1 MPIDDRTVNI
11 NLPLPNKDNFLLED
25 VVRLRNALT
34 AIDVAIKALD
44 TTLLGK
50 SPTIH
55 GHLVSEVSGLAA
67 ALAALASSS
76 TAITAA
82 GGLVGGGSLAADR
95 SIALG
100 IPGTLNTSS
109 TNQVTEDSHTHEI
122 TFPVTSVNGKI
133 GAALLSTNDVSESG
147 NLYFTNSRAANAA
160 PVQSVAGKTGAV
172 SLTKTDVGLGSVDN
186 TSDVN
191 KPLSAATQNAL
202 NTKVNSNNPIF
213 TGGTTVQNNAL
224 TSESILE
231 SATDG
236 NGGGLQRIRAT
247 RGTIPSKAP
256 VLDGD
261 LLGGIQFEAWDGASY
276 KVAALIRSFMSA
288 AAGLNDVPA
297 SISIETT
304 GDGQATPT
312 QRILITH
319 DGRIKIRGALDSNI
333 TSLGTGNTV
342 DCSAGTYFTR
352 SVSGVN
358 FVPAFINVPASVS
371 YGLTI
376 KIVYGTSGTI
386 TWPAS
391 VLWPNGVAPILTTA
405 NKTHLVMLAT
415 DNGGVTWRGAALI
428 NYTG

>member
-11 NLPLPNKDNFLLED
+11 NLPLPNQDNFLLED
-25 VVRLRNALT
+25 VVRLRSALT

-44 TTLLGK
+44 TTLTGK

-67 ALAALASSS
+67 TLAALASSS
-76 TAITAA
+76 TVITAA
-82 GGLVGGGSLAADR
+82 GGLTGGGSLAVDR

-100 IPGTLNTSS
+100 IPGTLSTSS
-109 TNQVTEDSHTHEI
+109 ANQVAEDSHTHEV
-122 TFPVTSVNGKI
+122 TFPVTSVNGKT
-133 GAALLSTNDVSESG
+133 GAAILATSDISESG
-147 NLYFTNSRAANAA
+147 NLYFTNTRAANAA
-160 PVQSVAGKTGAV
+160 PVQSVAGKSGSV
-172 SLTKTDVGLGSVDN
+172 SLTKSDVGLASVDN
-186 TSDVN
+186 TSDAN
-191 KPLSAATQNAL
+191 KPLSTATQNAL
-202 NTKVNSNNPIF
+202 NAKVNSSSPTF
-213 TGGTTVQNNAL
+213 TGVATVQNNAL
-224 TSESILE
+224 TSENILE

-236 NGGGLQRIRAT
+236 NGGGLQRVRAT
-247 RGTIPSKAP
+247 RGTIPNKVA

-261 LLGGIQFEAWDGASY
+261 LLGAIQFEAWDGASY
-276 KVAALIRSFMSA
+276 KVAALIRSFMSG

-304 GDGQATPT
+304 NDGQATPT
-312 QRILITH
+312 QHILITH
-319 DGRIKIRGALDSNI
+319 NGRIQIKGALDSNI
-333 TSLGTGNTV
+333 VSLGTGNTI

-358 FVPAFINVPASVS
+358 FVPVFANVPLSVS
-371 YGLTI
+371 YGITL
-376 KIVYGTSGTI
+376 KIAYVSGTI

-391 VLWPNGVAPILTTA
+391 ILWPNGVAPTLTTA

-415 DNGGVTWRGAALI
+415 DNGGVTWRGAALV